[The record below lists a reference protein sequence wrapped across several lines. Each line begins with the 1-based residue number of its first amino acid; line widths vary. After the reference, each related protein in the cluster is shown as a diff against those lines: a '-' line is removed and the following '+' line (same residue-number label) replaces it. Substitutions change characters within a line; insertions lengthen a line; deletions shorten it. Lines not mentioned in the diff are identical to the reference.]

1 MDEHERKA
9 VADEDEIE
17 RRLRLG
23 AHLELFPDVLDAV
36 NAEPLRERR
45 SKQLMLA
52 LYRCGRQVDALRE
65 FHRLRES
72 LGEAGLE
79 PSAEATELDRAIARD
94 RSELNW
100 TGPDSIAY

>member
-1 MDEHERKA
+1 MDEHERQA
-9 VADEDEIE
+9 VAEEDEIE

-23 AHLELFPDVLDAV
+23 QHLELFPDLLDAV

-52 LYRCGRQVDALRE
+52 LYRCGRQVAALRE
-65 FHRLRES
+65 FYRLSES
-72 LGEAGLE
+72 LGEVGLE
-79 PSAEATELDRAIARD
+79 PSVEATQLDWAIATD
-94 RSELNW
+94 QPELNW

>member
-1 MDEHERKA
+1 MDEHERRA
-9 VADEDEIE
+9 VAEEDEIE

-23 AHLELFPDVLDAV
+23 KHLELFPDLLDAV

-72 LGEAGLE
+72 LAEVGLE
-79 PSAEATELDRAIARD
+79 PSVEATQLDWAIATD
-94 RSELNW
+94 QS
-100 TGPDSIAY
+100 

>member
-1 MDEHERKA
+1 MDEHERRA
-9 VADEDEIE
+9 VAGDDEIE

-23 AHLELFPDVLDAV
+23 KHLELIPDLLDAV

-45 SKQLMLA
+45 SKHLMLA

-65 FHRLRES
+65 FNRLRDS
-72 LGEAGLE
+72 LGEVGLE
-79 PSAEATELDRAIARD
+79 PSVEATELDRAIARD
-94 RSELNW
+94 GPELNW